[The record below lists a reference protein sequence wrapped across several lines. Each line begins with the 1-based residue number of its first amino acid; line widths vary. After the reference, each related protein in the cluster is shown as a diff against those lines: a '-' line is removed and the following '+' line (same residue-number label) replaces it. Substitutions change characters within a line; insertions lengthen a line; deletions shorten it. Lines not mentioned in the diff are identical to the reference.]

1 MPRTIHVTVT
11 YSVHI
16 EDDKMS
22 DRLALIHAK
31 ENFSQEGS
39 VFDVKAK
46 VFDKWKDLIKRSVRR
61 GIGSY

>member
-16 EDDKMS
+16 EDDKIA
-22 DRLALIHAK
+22 DKAAIIHAK
-31 ENFSQEGS
+31 ENFESEGTI
-39 VFDVKAK
+39 FDVSAK
-46 VFDKWKDLIKRSVRR
+46 VFDRWKNIVDKVKR